1 MRRRGLNCF
10 IRESIYFIQ
19 TFTFCMGTLK
29 EYYDK
34 DFNNCV
40 KVHMRLQ
47 LQEIFIYG
55 AILYDF
61 TAFTS
66 FTAFYV
72 AEENIE
78 RSFFEELLRQLKY
91 GETQFQFNN
100 DVTFPPV
107 KYFPGVFETSGPF
120 NFKLKAKCFGDTHW
134 TEKDE
139 IQSSRRVFIYSESD
153 LTDAEIAELKQFATS
168 LGHNLQF
175 RSKRFVEERSK
186 REINIY
192 LN

>member
-1 MRRRGLNCF
+1 
-10 IRESIYFIQ
+10 
-19 TFTFCMGTLK
+19 MGALK

-40 KVHMRLQ
+40 KVHMRLEMRG
-47 LQEIFIYG
+47 LFVYG

-61 TAFTS
+61 TGFMAY
-66 FTAFYV
+66 TAFYV
-72 AEENIE
+72 SQDNLD

-100 DVTFPPV
+100 DVTFPLA
-107 KYFPGVFETSGPF
+107 KYFSGEFETAGPE
-120 NFKLKAKCFGDTHW
+120 NFRLKAKFYGDTEW
-134 TEKDE
+134 LDKDQ
-139 IQSSRRVFIYSESD
+139 IQSSRRIFIYSESD
-153 LTDAEIAELKQFATS
+153 LPDNEIKDLKQVAAT

-175 RSKRFVEERSK
+175 RSQKFVTERKK
-186 REINIY
+186 REFILG